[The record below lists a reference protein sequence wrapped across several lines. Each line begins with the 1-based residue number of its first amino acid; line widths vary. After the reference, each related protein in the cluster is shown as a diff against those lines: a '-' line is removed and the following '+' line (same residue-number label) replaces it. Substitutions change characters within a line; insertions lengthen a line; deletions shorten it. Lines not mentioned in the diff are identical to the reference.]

1 MKKNFIPL
9 LVLFCSMMMAA
20 CAVSATAVPQ
30 AIASAT
36 PQAATEIKSLPT
48 PVPSGQT
55 VTYNEFQL
63 TMKQAEI
70 TAGYLTDFGS
80 TREPT
85 VGSEFLWIHITFKN
99 IGMAEQRLP
108 TADHFSLLLDTVEFK
123 PTYGHR
129 LEHTDYTVLS
139 DPLAAGEEVDAW
151 LRFDIPAG
159 TGLPELT
166 FAFLPESTQVSFGFS
181 SADYSWADHPIYL
194 WTCAP

>member
-1 MKKNFIPL
+1 
-9 LVLFCSMMMAA
+9 MAA
-20 CAVSATAVPQ
+20 CSANTTAIPPTV
-30 AIASAT
+30 ASAT
-36 PQAATEIKSLPT
+36 PRAAAEIKSLPT

-55 VTYNEFQL
+55 ITYNEFQL

-85 VGSEFLWIHITFKN
+85 GGGEFLWIHLALKN
-99 IGMAEQRLP
+99 IGAAEQRLP
-108 TADHFSLLLDTVEFK
+108 TADHFSVILDEVELK

-129 LEHTDYTVLS
+129 LEHTDYTLLS
-139 DPLAAGEEVDAW
+139 DPLAAGEAVDAW

-159 TGLPELT
+159 TGLPDLT

-181 SADYSWADHPIYL
+181 SADYSWADHPIFL
-194 WTCAP
+194 WDCAP